1 MHSVRQ
7 FELVKALAAH
17 RHFGRAAAA
26 LGVSQPALTRS
37 LKHLEDILGVPLFD
51 RQGVTPT
58 VFGELM
64 LDHGEPVIKG
74 FADLLREIDLAK
86 GLEIGEFSV
95 SAGPYPADISGQRA
109 IGMLSAQHP
118 RLAVELKLYNWTKII
133 NQVLNGRIDLGFAEI
148 FEAAQNPEL
157 ETEAVRSSQMY
168 FFCAAG
174 HPLAGSNS
182 VRLEDLCEF
191 PWVGPT
197 APGRMRQFLPKGDFP
212 CGVFEV
218 AKDRFLPR
226 IRVGTFGATK
236 HIVLAGQGLGVAPP
250 FQLKREIDDGE
261 CVLLPIELPWM
272 SLNYGFISKRG
283 RTHSPAAKAFMDN
296 VRQIEKGQP
305 P

>member
-7 FELVKALAAH
+7 FELVKALATY

-37 LKHLEDILGVPLFD
+37 LKHLEDVLGVPLFD

-64 LDHGEPVIKG
+64 LNHGEPVIKG
-74 FADLLREIDLAK
+74 FADLVREIDLAK

-95 SAGPYPADISGQRA
+95 SAGPYPAEISGQRA

-118 RLAVELKLYNWTKII
+118 RLFVELKLFNWTKIV
-133 NQVLNGRIDLGFAEI
+133 NQVLNGRVDLGFADLSEP
-148 FEAAQNPEL
+148 AQNPEL
-157 ETEAVRSSQMY
+157 ETEEVRTSQLSV
-168 FFCAAG
+168 FCAPG
-174 HPLAGSNS
+174 HPLAGRNS
-182 VRLEDLCEF
+182 VSLEELCEF

-197 APGRMRQFLPKGDFP
+197 ITDRMRPFLPKGDLPF
-212 CGVFEV
+212 GVFDE
-218 AKDRFLPR
+218 AKKRFLPR
-226 IRVGTFGATK
+226 ILIGNFAAAK
-236 HIVLAGQGLGVAPP
+236 QIVLAGQGIGAALP
-250 FQLKREIDDGE
+250 FQLKREIDDGD
-261 CVLLPIELPWM
+261 CVLLPIELPWL

-296 VRQIEKGQP
+296 VRQIEKELP
-305 P
+305 H